1 MFYKKEIIVL
11 GLLVLL
17 ASCGEEKPKSI
28 FENMPAKELKKRA
41 MEANRL
47 KAKKEKI
54 QIQQY
59 AEQMKWPT
67 TVSGTGIHCWI
78 YAAADT
84 TAQKARPGKIAE
96 VNMIISLMNGDTCYS
111 YKNYGSEEFLIER
124 DNIESGLHEAIQ
136 NMRVGEK
143 AKIILPSNLAHG
155 VAGDRNKIP
164 PLSSVV
170 YDIELLKLK

>member
-1 MFYKKEIIVL
+1 VL
-11 GLLVLL
+11 CSLV
-17 ASCGEEKPKSI
+17 ACDSKPKSV
-28 FENMPAKELKKRA
+28 FENMSDAELQKRA

-47 KAKKEKI
+47 KSKKEKI

-67 TVSGTGIHCWI
+67 TVTGTGVSYWV
-78 YAAADT
+78 YAIKDT
-84 TAQKARPGKIAE
+84 SLQLAKPGKIAE
-96 VNMIISLMNGDTCYS
+96 VNMVISLLNGDTCYN
-111 YKNYGSEEFLIER
+111 YKNYGSETFLIER

-136 NMRVGEK
+136 HMRVGDK
-143 AKIILPSNLAHG
+143 AKVILPSNLAHG

-170 YDIELLKLK
+170 YDVELVGLK